1 MIRPRTA
8 FGGWF
13 RMAVAAVAGASATLA
28 LPPVGA
34 VPVLAVAVV
43 VLVRLLDGVDGF
55 RSAASTAF
63 AFALAYF
70 ASGLY
75 WVAWSFLVPGPPV
88 AYYGPAA
95 VLLLAV
101 LLACFL
107 ALPVAVAA
115 VATRPG
121 PARAFG
127 VAAALALGDWLRG
140 HLLTGFP
147 WNLFGHAWSQVPGVE
162 QTASV
167 VGVYGLGFATL
178 IVCALFSMRNWR
190 AWAGACLAVALAAA
204 WGHWRM
210 SAPAVGDAPQ
220 GPLLRLVQP
229 NVPQREKWLP
239 ENREEILRGMI
250 ALGEPE
256 GAPLPDAVIWPETAV
271 PLVLTPDSELL
282 AALGRRVASRDGLIL
297 GIPLRERG
305 GQFNSVVAINRE
317 GRTVARH
324 DKAHLVPFGEYVPLR
339 RFLGPLKLTTGRRDF
354 TPGPG
359 LTTMSAGGIPPFS
372 ALVCY
377 EVIFPGDVVG
387 SGDSPRLAAQS
398 HQRRLVRRDRRSA
411 PAFRERA
418 VAFRGDRPAAGPGGQ
433 YGDFGGGGRSRPGC
447 WPARARATRAL
458 GHPPAPCPAASAL
471 CEVRGPA
478 VPWRPAR
485 DGPVGGGVRPPQAIK
500 KGLAAVTA

>member
-1 MIRPRTA
+1 MTRPRIA

-13 RMAVAAVAGASATLA
+13 RIVVAAVAGSLATLA
-28 LPPVGA
+28 LPPIGA

-55 RSAASTAF
+55 RSALSTAF

-70 ASGLY
+70 AAGLY

-95 VLLLAV
+95 VLLLAM

-107 ALPVAVAA
+107 ALPVAAAA

-121 PARAFG
+121 TARAFG

-210 SAPAVGDAPQ
+210 SAPAVWDAPR

-271 PLVLTPDSELL
+271 PLVLTPDSGLL
-282 AALGRRVASRDGLIL
+282 AALGRRVASRDGLVL
-297 GIPLRERG
+297 GVPLRERG
-305 GQFNSVVAINRE
+305 GQFNSVVAIDRE

-359 LTTMSAGGIPPFS
+359 LTTMSAGGVPPFS

-377 EVIFPGDVVG
+377 EVIFPGEVVG
-387 SGDSPRLAAQS
+387 P
-398 HQRRLVRRDRRSA
+398 
-411 PAFRERA
+411 
-418 VAFRGDRPAAGPGGQ
+418 GDRPGWLLNLTNDAWYGETTGPHQHFENARMRSVETGLPLVRVANTGVSGVADGVGRVVGRLGLGQ
-433 YGDFGGGGRSRPGC
+433 R
-447 WPARARATRAL
+447 
-458 GHPPAPCPAASAL
+458 GHLDIRLPPALPPPPYARFGDRPFLGALLATVLLVAAFGRRRPSRRA
-471 CEVRGPA
+471 
-478 VPWRPAR
+478 WRR
-485 DGPVGGGVRPPQAIK
+485 
-500 KGLAAVTA
+500 

>member
-1 MIRPRTA
+1 MIRRTA
-8 FGGWF
+8 LGGWF
-13 RMAVAAVAGASATLA
+13 RIVAAAVAGALATLA
-28 LPPVGA
+28 LPPLGA

-43 VLVRLLDGVDGF
+43 ILVRLLDRVEGF
-55 RSAASTAF
+55 RSAASTGF

-70 ASGLY
+70 AAGLY

-95 VLLLAV
+95 VLLLSV

-115 VATRPG
+115 VVTSPG
-121 PARAFG
+121 TARAFG

-147 WNLFGHAWSQVPGVE
+147 WNLFGYSWSQIPGVE
-162 QTASV
+162 QIASV

-210 SAPAVGDAPQ
+210 SAPAIRDAPE

-239 ENREEILRGMI
+239 GNREEILRGMI

-271 PLVLTPDSELL
+271 PSMLTPESELL
-282 AALGRRVASRDGLIL
+282 RALGGRVASRDGLIL
-297 GIPLRERG
+297 GIPLRERDG
-305 GQFNSVVAINRE
+305 RFNSIAAIDRE

-354 TPGPG
+354 TPGSG
-359 LTTMSAGGIPPFS
+359 LTTMTMDGIPPFS

-377 EVIFPGDVVG
+377 EVIFPGEVVG
-387 SGDSPRLAAQS
+387 P
-398 HQRRLVRRDRRSA
+398 
-411 PAFRERA
+411 
-418 VAFRGDRPAAGPGGQ
+418 GDRPGWLLNLTNDAWYGETVGPHQHFENARMRSVETGLPLVRVANTGISGVADGLGRVVDRLELGQ
-433 YGDFGGGGRSRPGC
+433 R
-447 WPARARATRAL
+447 
-458 GHPPAPCPAASAL
+458 GHLDIRLPPALPPPPYARLGDWPFLGAL
-471 CEVRGPA
+471 LATILSVLAFGRRRGPSKN
-478 VPWRPAR
+478 V
-485 DGPVGGGVRPPQAIK
+485 
-500 KGLAAVTA
+500 